1 MYQILTDSC
10 CDIPYQV
17 LKENQ
22 VDFISMHVDV
32 AGKELVDDLGKD
44 FVIDDFYEEIKQ
56 GAMPTTSQVNVGRYV
71 EFFKQYASQQVPV
84 LYICFSSGLS
94 GSYQSAIQAV
104 ELVKEELPEAQ
115 IHVFDSLAASGG
127 EGLMVYEAAKRQQAG
142 MSLADQLTWLEENRL
157 TYQHWVTVD
166 DLNHLQRG
174 GRISKT
180 SAVLGGLMNIKP
192 IIYVDPV
199 GKLEVTEKVRGR
211 KKALQL
217 LADRIVTATQEPSEQ
232 SIFIT
237 NSAAK
242 AEAEELKTLIE
253 QKIQPK
259 EIRIFPLGPTIAS
272 HTGLGCVAVFTRGK
286 RRD

>member
-192 IIYVDPV
+192 IIYVDPA

>member
-71 EFFKQYASQQVPV
+71 EFFKQYASQQVSV

-192 IIYVDPV
+192 IIYVDPA

>member
-71 EFFKQYASQQVPV
+71 EFFKLYASQQVPV

-192 IIYVDPV
+192 IIYVDPA

>member
-192 IIYVDPV
+192 IIYVDPA

-286 RRD
+286 RRN